1 MCRSMLIYS
10 IVITGTAVP
19 DAFSLRIAVG
29 INAGINVGVQPS
41 LPRLCGYAT
50 IIGTAVPEVF

>member
-1 MCRSMLIYS
+1 MLIYS

-19 DAFSLRIAVG
+19 DAFALRIAVG